1 MQAAEIRYDGGLFWG
16 VQYHPELSPEE
27 IASALRGQADDLVE
41 QGLALDEAAVE
52 RHADLLAALQDDPD
66 SPALRWHL
74 GVDGE
79 FADMACRRRELRNFL
94 DTLVAARHAQR
105 QQG

>member
-1 MQAAEIRYDGGLFWG
+1 
-16 VQYHPELSPEE
+16 
-27 IASALRGQADDLVE
+27 
-41 QGLALDEAAVE
+41 
-52 RHADLLAALQDDPD
+52 
-66 SPALRWHL
+66 
-74 GVDGE
+74 VDGE